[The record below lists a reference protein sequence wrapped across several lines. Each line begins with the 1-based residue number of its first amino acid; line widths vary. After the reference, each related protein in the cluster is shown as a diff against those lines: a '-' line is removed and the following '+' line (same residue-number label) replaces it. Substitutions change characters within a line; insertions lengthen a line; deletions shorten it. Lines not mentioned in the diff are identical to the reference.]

1 VVLIDQQTLNAPA
14 DLATSLLEKY
24 SQLTSA
30 VQTEVAW
37 LMTVAEAELSMASA
51 AIRTI
56 NAVGSVP
63 ENPAVYDDSNFSF
76 LFLFPPPFLP
86 PPFPPP
92 PPPPP
97 TTTTTTTTTTTHTHT
112 QLLPATV
119 PHLVVLDCVARD
131 CALIGA
137 LRAGM

>member
-1 VVLIDQQTLNAPA
+1 MVLIDQQTLNVPA

-30 VQTEVAW
+30 VQTEVEW

-63 ENPAVYDDSNFSF
+63 ENPAVYDVSNFSF
-76 LFLFPPPFLP
+76 SRSVSP
-86 PPFPPP
+86 
-92 PPPPP
+92 
-97 TTTTTTTTTTTHTHT
+97 HS
-112 QLLPATV
+112 LPATHHPP
-119 PHLVVLDCVARD
+119 PHTHSCFRPLCPILWFWI
-131 CALIGA
+131 ALLEIV
-137 LRAGM
+137 R